1 MEPLPPDHGHNP
13 KVLRSWARRTGY
25 KSYVSGEGY
34 SSSSDADVNNPD
46 AANTRLH
53 SSIEF
58 TRLKNPPGAGSEV
71 SMAKES
77 TSQKPA
83 DFVAIP
89 PPPPPPPSVAVSI
102 DKKAPSAHQPV
113 NSQHINGGTRKI
125 QRITELEAVP
135 SSQDAEDVLLAKQS
149 HMKFEIRE
157 NPGFV
162 TSTLYGSQHYLSMAG
177 SIVLIPLVIVP
188 AMGGTDEDTARVV
201 STVLMVTGLTSLL
214 HTFFGSRLPLIQGAS
229 FVYLAPALAIINSTE
244 FQRIGTDRFKRT
256 MRELQGA
263 VIIASIFQTFLGYSG
278 LMSFVLRF
286 INPVVVTPTVAA
298 VGLAFYTYG
307 FPVIGSCVEIGIP
320 QMLVVLI
327 FALYLRRVSIYGRR
341 FFQIFAIPLGLA
353 IVWAY
358 AFLLTA
364 GGAYNY
370 SGCNPHVPVSNIV
383 SKACK
388 KHAFT
393 MLHCRTDMSTALKT
407 AAWVWFPYPFQWG
420 IPTFQWKTASIMMVA
435 NVIGCVDSVGSYH
448 ASSLL
453 VAARAPTPGIV
464 SRAIG
469 LEGLTSILAGLW
481 GIGTGASTL
490 TENVHTIAV
499 TKMGSRRVI
508 QVGACTLVIMS
519 LFGKIGALIASIPS
533 VIVAALLLVMWTMIT
548 AFGLSNLR
556 YSETGSSRN
565 VIIVGLS
572 LFLSLS
578 VPVYFQQYAL
588 GSRVTTVP
596 SYFLPYTVAAH
607 GPIRTGFQGLDFFL
621 NTMLSMS
628 MAIAF
633 LVAFF
638 LDNTVAG
645 SRQERGTYI
654 WSKPATIRNDV
665 AAAKDYCLPPRL
677 ARFFSWA
684 KWVGS

>member
-13 KVLRSWARRTGY
+13 KILRSWARRTGY

-34 SSSSDADVNNPD
+34 SSSSDADVKDPV
-46 AANTRLH
+46 AATMHLH
-53 SSIEF
+53 SSIER
-58 TRLKNPPGAGSEV
+58 TRAKNLPAAGSEF

-83 DFVAIP
+83 DFVAVPP
-89 PPPPPPPSVAVSI
+89 PPPPPPPSVAVSV
-102 DKKAPSAHQPV
+102 DKKVPGAYQPLG
-113 NSQHINGGTRKI
+113 SQDMNGGTRKI
-125 QRITELEAVP
+125 QRNPEVEVVAQ
-135 SSQDAEDVLLAKQS
+135 SQDAEDVLLAKQS

-162 TSTLYGSQHYLSMAG
+162 TSILYGLQHFLSMAG

-188 AMGGTDEDTARVV
+188 AMGGTDNDTARVV
-201 STVLMVTGLTSLL
+201 STVLMVTGITSLL
-214 HTFFGSRLPLIQGAS
+214 HTFVGSRLPLIQGAS

-244 FQRIGTDRFKRT
+244 FQRKGADRFKGT

-298 VGLAFYTYG
+298 VGLAFYTYA

-320 QMLVVLI
+320 QMLVVLT
-327 FALYLRRVSIYGRR
+327 FALYLRRLSIYGRR
-341 FFQIFAIPLGLA
+341 IFQVFAIPLGLA

-370 SGCNPHVPVSNIV
+370 NGCNPHVPVSNII

-407 AAWVWFPYPFQWG
+407 AAWLRFPYPFQWG
-420 IPTFQWKTASIMMVA
+420 LPTFQWKTASVMMVA

-469 LEGLTSILAGLW
+469 LEGLTSILAGFW

-519 LFGKIGALIASIPS
+519 LFGKIGALIASIPP
-533 VIVAALLLVMWTMIT
+533 VIVAALLLAMWTMVT

-565 VIIVGLS
+565 VIIVGLA

-578 VPVYFQQYAL
+578 IPVYFQQYAL

-596 SYFLPYTVAAH
+596 SYFQPYTVAAH
-607 GPIRTGFQGLDFFL
+607 GPIRTGFE
-621 NTMLSMS
+621 
-628 MAIAF
+628 
-633 LVAFF
+633 
-638 LDNTVAG
+638 G
-645 SRQERGTYI
+645 SIEVNA
-654 WSKPATIRNDV
+654 SH
-665 AAAKDYCLPPRL
+665 
-677 ARFFSWA
+677 S
-684 KWVGS
+684 